1 MKIIARITYLVLALI
16 TKVLGLAFI
25 VAAVLW
31 LLGLFEVAGNTVLG
45 LFVSI
50 IVLAMIAGGL
60 MEMIK
65 KRRTMKAPCKGCE
78 YRVIGCHSTC
88 AAYIK
93 YSSNRKEELETR
105 DIRGDVYV
113 YVKDNNNRI
122 KRRIGK
128 Y

>member
-31 LLGLFEVAGNTVLG
+31 LLGLFGVTGNMVLG
-45 LFVSI
+45 LFVSS

-65 KRRTMKAPCKGCE
+65 KDA
-78 YRVIGCHSTC
+78 
-88 AAYIK
+88 
-93 YSSNRKEELETR
+93 L
-105 DIRGDVYV
+105 
-113 YVKDNNNRI
+113 
-122 KRRIGK
+122 
-128 Y
+128 